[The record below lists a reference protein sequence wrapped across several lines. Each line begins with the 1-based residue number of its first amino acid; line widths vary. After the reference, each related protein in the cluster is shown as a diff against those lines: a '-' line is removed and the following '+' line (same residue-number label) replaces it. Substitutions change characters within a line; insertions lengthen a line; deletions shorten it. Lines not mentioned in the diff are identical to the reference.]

1 MVLAV
6 DRMGDNDIVLTG
18 SKDHYIKVRS
28 WKVKVNGGHQAV
40 IMVLAVDRMGDN
52 DIVLMGSKD
61 HYIKLKSQ
69 EVKVIW
75 VKVTASQGLW

>member
-28 WKVKVNGGHQAV
+28 W
-40 IMVLAVDRMGDN
+40 
-52 DIVLMGSKD
+52 
-61 HYIKLKSQ
+61 
-69 EVKVIW
+69 EVKVTEGQGQW
-75 VKVTASQGLW
+75 WTPGGYNGASCRQDGG

>member
-28 WKVKVNGGHQAV
+28 QVKGGQGQWSTPGGYNG
-40 IMVLAVDRMGDN
+40 
-52 DIVLMGSKD
+52 
-61 HYIKLKSQ
+61 
-69 EVKVIW
+69 
-75 VKVTASQGLW
+75 ASCGQDGGQ